1 MLLYINTNY
10 FLFVYTKNV
19 QPIIAYCIN
28 LTAKNVIF
36 SVSIDNFNLMVFN
49 IIKGIED
56 FILNNKAI
64 NFRNLFIIIV
74 PAIDLILNSCNKN

>member
-1 MLLYINTNY
+1 M
-10 FLFVYTKNV
+10 FVYTKNV
-19 QPIIAYCIN
+19 QPIIAYCMN

>member
-1 MLLYINTNY
+1 MNIT
-10 FLFVYTKNV
+10 VKN
-19 QPIIAYCIN
+19 A
-28 LTAKNVIF
+28 IF

-74 PAIDLILNSCNKN
+74 AAIDLILNNCNKN

>member
-1 MLLYINTNY
+1 M
-10 FLFVYTKNV
+10 
-19 QPIIAYCIN
+19 N

-74 PAIDLILNSCNKN
+74 AAIDLILNSCNKN

>member
-1 MLLYINTNY
+1 M
-10 FLFVYTKNV
+10 
-19 QPIIAYCIN
+19 N

-56 FILNNKAI
+56 FILNNKA
-64 NFRNLFIIIV
+64 RNLFIIIV
-74 PAIDLILNSCNKN
+74 AAIDLILNSCNKN

>member
-1 MLLYINTNY
+1 M
-10 FLFVYTKNV
+10 
-19 QPIIAYCIN
+19 N

>member
-1 MLLYINTNY
+1 M
-10 FLFVYTKNV
+10 FVYTKNV
-19 QPIIAYCIN
+19 QPIIAYCMNI
-28 LTAKNVIF
+28 TVKNAIF

-74 PAIDLILNSCNKN
+74 AAIDLILNNCNKN